1 MDVSCKGWVFI
12 QASVTALLPSCQL
25 RWMNQSTEMNEGTNH
40 WKRWSTSLLT
50 VLSEKQ
56 EILQNVCGRVQ
67 GCLNSVVLTI
77 QLSGNDFGSF
87 NAVHHTMYWPN
98 WNILLYLIMVKIM
111 KNEATDIIDFWKCKF
126 QSYKCFFS
134 PRSGRAAGQTSPVNT
149 FTSILIHG
157 SFSNFARTF
166 ITLRS
171 QTSLIMEVLPY

>member
-12 QASVTALLPSCQL
+12 QASVTALLPRCQL
-25 RWMNQSTEMNEGTNH
+25 RWMNQSTGMNEGTNN

-67 GCLNSVVLTI
+67 GCLNSVVLTMP
-77 QLSGNDFGSF
+77 LSGNDFGSF
-87 NAVHHTMYWPN
+87 DAVHHTIYCPN

-126 QSYKCFFS
+126 QSYKCLFH
-134 PRSGRAAGQTSPVNT
+134 PAALKGSGVLSYPKRAGGRQGRQAPLTLSRPYLFTDHFQT
-149 FTSILIHG
+149 
-157 SFSNFARTF
+157 
-166 ITLRS
+166 
-171 QTSLIMEVLPY
+171 LPGHLLP